1 MCYDHIRRFTHFQEL
16 VELFWSVLNGSPS
29 FFFIYCIFSLLFFSS
44 YFLFL
49 LKKAFHLAQNVCG
62 PLHRSSAA
70 ALECMSFAL
79 VHLSSSP
86 YCPAAAAMM
95 LGGDGGGGNNH
106 SEVAVAH
113 QTRAL
118 AIHQQLGGFDTPDA
132 AVAHYV
138 LGTALHKVNKQKT
151 KQNKE
156 REREK
161 RKKRKKDYDMNQGIE
176 LKD

>member
-1 MCYDHIRRFTHFQEL
+1 M
-16 VELFWSVLNGSPS
+16 
-29 FFFIYCIFSLLFFSS
+29 
-44 YFLFL
+44 
-49 LKKAFHLAQNVCG
+49 
-62 PLHRSSAA
+62 
-70 ALECMSFAL
+70 
-79 VHLSSSP
+79 
-86 YCPAAAAMM
+86 
-95 LGGDGGGGNNH
+95 
-106 SEVAVAH
+106 AH

-161 RKKRKKDYDMNQGIE
+161 RKKRKKNYDMNQVSEIKE
-176 LKD
+176 SVEDHMIIRLFFYPFPPAPASFPPL